1 MLLSVKCHLA
11 CTSATCL
18 KATIETAHLHI
29 YVVMRVLTLFIF
41 FSPHLNSTYNDN
53 TLQSLSCEMR
63 TETRDVT
70 TGDDNLDALLIT
82 HLKLCKG
89 LLQVRNSL
97 WVSRALV
104 VIVDSA
110 NGQK

>member
-1 MLLSVKCHLA
+1 MSSYLRNDES
-11 CTSATCL
+11 
-18 KATIETAHLHI
+18 
-29 YVVMRVLTLFIF
+29 F
-41 FSPHLNSTYNDN
+41 FFFFSSPHLNSTYNDN